1 MKLVTD
7 EPVGPDLSCAVVIV
21 MFEMVGGD
29 SVTVSQCQCHLSSLT
44 SQLKSVEE
52 EILSLKA
59 VSFRNI
65 FICSQSSDTLG
76 ESSSSNININM
87 VRPVLYWICLLFFV
101 GAKFTLSSNNSEL
114 NFTPAQRTEVKLG
127 IIVPLEQRN
136 TENSVQ
142 EVVDRFN
149 AKSVVFVIQP
159 IFVFTTNTDSLLRY
173 STQPSS
179 IAHHLSERE
188 NI

>member
-1 MKLVTD
+1 M
-7 EPVGPDLSCAVVIV
+7 
-21 MFEMVGGD
+21 
-29 SVTVSQCQCHLSSLT
+29 
-44 SQLKSVEE
+44 
-52 EILSLKA
+52 
-59 VSFRNI
+59 
-65 FICSQSSDTLG
+65 
-76 ESSSSNININM
+76 
-87 VRPVLYWICLLFFV
+87 YWICLLFFV

-114 NFTPAQRTEVKLG
+114 NFAPVQRTEVKLG
-127 IIVPLEQRN
+127 VIVPLEERN
-136 TENSVQ
+136 TENIVQ